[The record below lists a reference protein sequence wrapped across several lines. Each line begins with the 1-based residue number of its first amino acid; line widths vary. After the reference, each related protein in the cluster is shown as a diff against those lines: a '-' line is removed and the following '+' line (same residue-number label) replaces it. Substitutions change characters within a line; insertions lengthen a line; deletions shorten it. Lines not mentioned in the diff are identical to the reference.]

1 MMKPTLPLGILLL
14 LLLAPA
20 FAHAQVSLH
29 IDIGLPVAPPLV
41 EVQPGIQVVEGYPDE
56 VFFNMGWY
64 WCRRG
69 DGWYRARSPRAR
81 FDRVDARFVPIGL
94 TRLPPGHYR
103 NWHHGDD
110 MPGDRRGRFEDR
122 HDNRRGDRRDDRFD
136 DRHRGGPGGPGGPRG
151 PRDPGRP

>member
-41 EVQPGIQVVEGYPDE
+41 EVQPGIQVVEGYTDE

>member
-1 MMKPTLPLGILLL
+1 MMKPTLPLGIL

-81 FDRVDARFVPIGL
+81 FDRVDARFVPLGL